1 MRTAQQH
8 KRYLHSVWR
17 QAAKGTV
24 RLVPAILLA
33 LTLLL
38 TALAPSQADAAT
50 APAGT
55 AVYKVGQ
62 LNSVNTSALRS
73 QPYINGG
80 TLIERYSQGTK
91 VEVFTE
97 VTGEVWNG
105 SDRWY
110 YVRIVARNLYGY
122 VHKSLVTL
130 SGDSFDPAAPGPESD
145 PAFEAALD
153 AQGFPESYR
162 PALRKLHSKYPG
174 WSFVAFHAQDN
185 TAGNPLL
192 TLARA
197 VEAEYR
203 PGVNL
208 VPLTR
213 NRSHRT
219 YDSSHGY
226 YYTTDQWK
234 AYDAGSWVGASKEI
248 LAYCLDPRNFLTEE
262 TIFQF
267 ECLSYLPEVHTLEA
281 VQDALAGSFMAN
293 ASVPVGP
300 EDDTSRGQNGTITY
314 AEIFMDAAEK
324 SDVNPLFL
332 VHRCRTEVGNG
343 KDGKLP
349 VAVSGTAAGYAG
361 IYNFYNIGAYAS
373 DNPVIKGLEY
383 AKYGYSRD
391 GSGPSSAEKT
401 KYLLPWNSQW
411 KAIVGGAKWIG
422 SGYIENGQDTSY
434 LQKYWINGLKPAA
447 FSHQYMGNVYAP
459 SNESYQVYKSYQ
471 EAGILNKPYVF
482 KIPVLTGLP
491 SEPAPYP
498 VGDLS
503 RNNYLKSITLS
514 KGSLSP
520 AFNSEKYSYTAT
532 VDGSVDSLTISATAH
547 HASCS
552 IKNTGSKTL
561 KTGLNIFT
569 ITAVA
574 QNGEERVYTIK
585 VTRKESSSEPPSP
598 PPDGVAATNG
608 YKLVDS
614 YLTNAWPADGR
625 NKAGQILSSLELP
638 EGHTA
643 TAYDLAGNQA
653 SGDTSLGTGARV
665 EIKKGDESPAG
676 TLWLVIYGDANG
688 DGIINAIDLSYII
701 DSMVKGKRWTA
712 AQNAAL
718 DTNRD
723 GTINAI
729 DLSYVIDSM
738 VRGKL
743 IKQD

>member
-50 APAGT
+50 PSAGT

-130 SGDSFDPAAPGPESD
+130 SGDYFDPAAPGPESD

-162 PALRKLHSKYPG
+162 PALRKLHAKYPG

-391 GSGPSSAEKT
+391 GSGPSSA
-401 KYLLPWNSQW
+401 
-411 KAIVGGAKWIG
+411 
-422 SGYIENGQDTSY
+422 
-434 LQKYWINGLKPAA
+434 
-447 FSHQYMGNVYAP
+447 
-459 SNESYQVYKSYQ
+459 
-471 EAGILNKPYVF
+471 
-482 KIPVLTGLP
+482 
-491 SEPAPYP
+491 
-498 VGDLS
+498 
-503 RNNYLKSITLS
+503 
-514 KGSLSP
+514 
-520 AFNSEKYSYTAT
+520 
-532 VDGSVDSLTISATAH
+532 
-547 HASCS
+547 
-552 IKNTGSKTL
+552 
-561 KTGLNIFT
+561 
-569 ITAVA
+569 
-574 QNGEERVYTIK
+574 
-585 VTRKESSSEPPSP
+585 
-598 PPDGVAATNG
+598 
-608 YKLVDS
+608 
-614 YLTNAWPADGR
+614 
-625 NKAGQILSSLELP
+625 
-638 EGHTA
+638 
-643 TAYDLAGNQA
+643 
-653 SGDTSLGTGARV
+653 
-665 EIKKGDESPAG
+665 
-676 TLWLVIYGDANG
+676 
-688 DGIINAIDLSYII
+688 
-701 DSMVKGKRWTA
+701 
-712 AQNAAL
+712 
-718 DTNRD
+718 
-723 GTINAI
+723 
-729 DLSYVIDSM
+729 
-738 VRGKL
+738 
-743 IKQD
+743 